1 MARRATNWWL
11 RSPNTNN
18 TNNVWNVNSNGN
30 YNTPN
35 ANNSYGVRP
44 ALMEKRVRV
53 THLGESRVSI
63 IKGGYIL
70 SSGFRELGDKY
81 IVPMPE
87 SYGMSGYLYGAIW
100 QHTITALRGGGRPLL

>member
-1 MARRATNWWL
+1 
-11 RSPNTNN
+11 
-18 TNNVWNVNSNGN
+18 
-30 YNTPN
+30 
-35 ANNSYGVRP
+35 
-44 ALMEKRVRV
+44 MEKRVRV